1 MIRLT
6 DSEHQ
11 KKNKKNCEA
20 CCDAEAGKENSPAGS
35 SEECAVSNGGSVYSI
50 ILINF
55 SAFVVMRYF
64 TGGLGAASILSLMA
78 LNFIAAF
85 YLGGRKTWVASALI
99 SYSHLMIFAYV
110 FSNFYYIDIF
120 NVLCF
125 SASLLLVAYSYMI
138 GSAFIAFIFLAFA
151 QIAAMNIYFDYFNV
165 NVLFSGVGELG
176 EIILMP
182 LIFIPLVLM
191 SFYHKLRSETMF
203 CGAYLTVLITG
214 LSFYL
219 FIVNLKPSPG
229 AVALVSAGFVLAF
242 TAFILPAKPP
252 ADKESEGTA
261 EDCESGAEIYARAS
275 GGALAVNLAAI
286 AICTALGAYSF
297 YYAKNP
303 PRVFEFYSRGASLY
317 HDDLAGYYARFNAPF
332 SSVLADTNIY
342 PALKVY
348 KRKNF
353 RVDSGPPW
361 KLVMDDNAPASR
373 GGFIIAAPAIDIKTL
388 AGGLKSVTLDYP
400 CLNAPIDEK
409 KAAAISPRFVYKIKA
424 GVHNDASASLMEFS
438 LAGDRFLMLDENMP
452 YNKFDNPVKNFFAVS
467 CDNSR
472 AAVYDF
478 SGNIRIV
485 ELGGARTEMIISGL
499 NSFKSVAAFGAADFL
514 ILCRDG
520 VYKTTISD
528 KKIERV
534 PLAAHGTRNEFYD
547 ICAESGG
554 GGAVLAAGP
563 GSAVIIAD
571 GLKIMPLAIDLN
583 DSNRP
588 VFFDGDIIVCCDYF
602 SQTVNIHKI
611 KNSGSGYEIAGSLS
625 AKTAV
630 DSVVRAAAAAGSAG
644 EGRNIVIGEYD
655 PKLMR
660 ITARAINASVP
671 VFAGTLEISV
681 AGRSAAY
688 CEFVPVFA
696 GGRPAFIL
704 GYGDS
709 LKIIRPGFF
718 YDRETLV
725 PLAAAHLNPAAP
737 YLPSK
742 LIAGGGLA
750 VMAADNRINII
761 DLNGEK
767 MTAAFEAAK

>member
-6 DSEHQ
+6 DSERP
-11 KKNKKNCEA
+11 KKKKKAPEVSRAAEPVEETSIFDDSEA
-20 CCDAEAGKENSPAGS
+20 APAE
-35 SEECAVSNGGSVYSI
+35 NGESIYSI
-50 ILINF
+50 ILINAA
-55 SAFVVMRYF
+55 AFVIMRYF
-64 TGGLGAASILSLMA
+64 TGGLGTVSMLSLMA
-78 LNFIAAF
+78 LNFIAAL

-120 NVLCF
+120 NALCF
-125 SASLLLVAYSYMI
+125 AASLLLVAYSYII

-151 QIAAMNIYFDYFNV
+151 QVSALNIYFDYFNV

-191 SFYHKLRSETMF
+191 AFYHKLRSETRF

-219 FIVNLKPSPG
+219 FIVNLKPAPG

-242 TAFILPAKPP
+242 TAFILPAKPQ
-252 ADKESEGTA
+252 ADKWSEGTA
-261 EDCESGAEIYARAS
+261 EECSPGAEIYARAS
-275 GGALAVNLAAI
+275 GGALAVNLAVI
-286 AICTALGAYSF
+286 AICSTLCAYSF
-297 YYAKNP
+297 YYASNP

-342 PALKVY
+342 PAQKVY

-353 RVDSGPPW
+353 RVESGPPW
-361 KLVMDDNAPASR
+361 KLVMDDNASASG
-373 GGFIIAAPAIDIKTL
+373 GGFIISASALDIKTL
-388 AGGLKSVTLDYP
+388 ASGLKSVTLDYP
-400 CLNAPIDEK
+400 FLNALLDEK
-409 KAAAISPRFVYKIKA
+409 KAAVISPRFVYKIKA
-424 GVHNDASASLMEFS
+424 GVHNDGSASLIDFS

-467 CDNSR
+467 GDNRR

-485 ELGGARTEMIISGL
+485 GLGGAQTEMIISGL

-520 VYKTTISD
+520 VFKTRISD

-534 PLAAHGTRNEFYD
+534 PIASAASVNWFYD
-547 ICAESGG
+547 ICGGGEG

-563 GSAVIIAD
+563 DSAVIAAD
-571 GLKIMPLAIDLN
+571 GLKIIPLAIDLN

-602 SQTVNIHKI
+602 SQTVNVHKI
-611 KNSGSGYEIAGSLS
+611 KNSGARYEIAGSLS
-625 AKTAV
+625 VKTPVDAV
-630 DSVVRAAAAAGSAG
+630 IKAVAARRDDGGSD
-644 EGRNIVIGEYD
+644 IVIGEYD
-655 PKLMR
+655 QKCNR
-660 ITARAINASVP
+660 ITARTINSSLPA
-671 VFAGTLEISV
+671 FTGTVEIS
-681 AGRSAAY
+681 AGEPLWTCR
-688 CEFVPVFA
+688 EFVPTFTA
-696 GGRPAFIL
+696 GRPAFIL
-704 GYGDS
+704 AYNDS

-725 PLAAAHLNPAAP
+725 PLDAAHLNPAAP

-742 LIAGGGLA
+742 MTAGGGQA
-750 VMAADNRINII
+750 VLAADNRINII
-761 DLNGEK
+761 DLNGDK
-767 MTAAFEAAK
+767 VKAAFEAAK